1 MVERIHRGLGT
12 LIWRTLI
19 AGLIGLAVYVSGMR
33 LVFQLLPTIQDRIVV
48 SLSQQVGA
56 DIHVEKVSGQLV
68 GFAPRID
75 LTALRVTS
83 PSNDAVVEIPS
94 ASVTLDPWNTLLALS
109 PRLDAMQLHGARI
122 GVDLAAAN
130 RQPARVDNDL
140 GLSGLADLLLVFR
153 KVTITESQMTLT
165 NGDGASLT
173 LDTAMELRREG
184 SLRRFELRLED
195 GTETL
200 ATLAGEGIGDIF
212 DGASFRGEV
221 HGSVDSSE
229 LKSLLSLV
237 GLQASGAG
245 HVDFWYQVQSANPE
259 LTVVAGLKDIAIDV
273 ESSAGDGSKTRAPL
287 IVDRADLRGIYRP
300 TETGWRAT
308 LDTVSIEIADQALN
322 LGKVQLASRDANL
335 EINLEQVNVGQ
346 ISGVLLASD
355 VMPEAAGNVV
365 ATLNPRGHVVAL
377 SARLEDVAAP
387 LSGWSAIAEV
397 RDATVDPFQG
407 VPGLAGIDATVE
419 GDQGGATAWI
429 ATTDFALDLPRVYR
443 DPIRFQEVRGQLS
456 AHWRSDALF
465 LERGLLHAT
474 DADHGAVVEFG
485 IDIPLDSASEQAP
498 DLAMDLS
505 VGFGRAPVAIRDR
518 YIPYIVDEN
527 LYDWLAGAIPAGE
540 VASGAFIWRG
550 PFDDYGEGD
559 QSLQLG
565 LNLVDTELR
574 FEESWPSIT
583 DLDAT
588 LLLDTKR
595 LSVWGLQGNMTGIS
609 AQDVS
614 VELAADPNANLLY
627 IQSNLSSGLAPALAT
642 LAASPIND
650 IAGGVLSDLS
660 GEGQLS
666 GRLSLTLDLDDIA
679 STPVI
684 ELALD
689 VNASQ
694 LRSTLLELD
703 VTNVRGDL
711 TYSDTTGFGSRG
723 LTADVL
729 GEPMTVAIGAG
740 SSGLPD
746 HGVFDARFAVPF
758 DAESGGAWLAAL
770 IGTSSE
776 NMARRVPLTGET
788 NVLVDIAVGETATV
802 RVTSD
807 LTGLG
812 IDLPKP
818 VGKSQSDDAPLQ
830 LSFEVEA
837 DQTWSLFWYGRA
849 TARLLRQDD
858 AFIGASVDLTPR
870 TRSVTLP
877 DPPISDGI
885 YITGFLPLLTVE
897 PWLAAWDRMEF
908 DQAES
913 GVGVPITMERLTV
926 DDVLVGGADIGP
938 INLDLTPYA
947 TWDMLGINAD
957 WLDAELTL
965 RDDGSQSSLI
975 INELDLDGLP
985 SLEGDSGFASSPK
998 PPDFTAPLTV
1008 VVANLTFAGR
1018 PLGAVTFDLTSADGT
1033 LNADEIRGQ
1042 LAGMELREG
1051 SALVWSEQPD
1061 GSYGSQLS
1069 LDAKFRDVGLTFQAL
1084 DMEPPIE
1091 TRSGT
1096 VSAELSWPG
1105 GPTDVDYLQLD
1116 GAINTSLKDGS
1127 FLPVPSGATGFMR
1140 ILSVLNLAGLFE
1152 RANVT
1157 RLFEPGVTFK
1167 NAKGVF
1173 EFEPGRVDIP
1183 SFVVDG
1189 SGGGFEFD
1197 SDINL
1202 LTQTIDGELI
1212 VTLPL
1217 AENIPWV
1224 AALAGGIPIAAGA
1237 YLVSKIFEDQVKSLS
1252 SGVYSVTGDLEQ
1264 PDVKFVRVFDAT
1276 SNKVRKEGKQDSSV
1290 RAGSATKEKAEVSEP
1305 GEVTKGTE
1313 VRKEIEGGTETEAG
1327 ERSEDGENAGD
1338 LGSAATVTATEWS
1351 N

>member
-56 DIHVEKVSGQLV
+56 DIHVEKVSGQLL

-83 PSNDAVVEIPS
+83 SSNDAVIETPS

-140 GLSGLADLLLVFR
+140 GLSGLTDLLLVFR

-200 ATLAGEGIGDIF
+200 ATLSGEGIGDIF

-229 LKSLLSLV
+229 LKSLLSLA

-259 LTVVAGLKDIAIDV
+259 LTVVAGLENIAIDV
-273 ESSAGDGSKTRAPL
+273 ESSASVDDDSKVSAPL

-308 LDTVSIEIADQALN
+308 LDTIGIEIADQVLN
-322 LGKVQLASRDANL
+322 LGKVQLASRGANL
-335 EINLEQVNVGQ
+335 EINLEQVSVGQ
-346 ISGVLLASD
+346 ISGVLLASN
-355 VMPEAAGNVV
+355 VMPKAAEDVI

-397 RDATVDPFQG
+397 TDATVDPFEG

-419 GDQGGATAWI
+419 GDQDGATAWI

-474 DADHGAVVEFG
+474 DTDHGAVIEFG
-485 IDIPLDSASEQAP
+485 IDIPLDSASAQAP
-498 DLAMDLS
+498 DLAMNLS

-588 LLLDTKR
+588 LLLDTER

-609 AQDVS
+609 AQDVT

-642 LAASPIND
+642 LAATPIND
-650 IAGGVLSDLS
+650 TAGGVLSDLS

-666 GRLSLTLDLDDIA
+666 GELSLNLDLDDIS
-679 STPVI
+679 STPAI
-684 ELALD
+684 ALALD

-694 LRSTLLELD
+694 LRSTLLDLD
-703 VTNVRGDL
+703 VSDVRGDL

-723 LTADVL
+723 LTGDVL

-770 IGTSSE
+770 IGTSPE
-776 NMARRVPLTGET
+776 IMARRVPLTGET
-788 NVLVDIAVGETATV
+788 NILVDIAVGEAATV

-818 VGKSQSDDAPLQ
+818 VGKSQSDNAPLQ
-830 LSFEVEA
+830 LSFEIGA
-837 DQTWSLFWYGRA
+837 DQPWSLFWYGRA

-870 TRSVTLP
+870 TRLVTLP
-877 DPPISDGI
+877 DPVISEGI

-913 GVGVPITMERLTV
+913 GVGVPVTMERLTV

-938 INLDLTPYA
+938 INLDLTPYE

-975 INELDLDGLP
+975 INALDLDGLP

-1033 LNADEIRGQ
+1033 LNANKIRGQ

-1051 SALVWSEQPD
+1051 SALVWFEQPD
-1061 GSYGSQLS
+1061 GSYGSRLS

-1096 VSAELSWPG
+1096 VSADLSWPG

-1116 GAINTSLKDGS
+1116 GAINTTLKDGS

-1202 LTQTIDGELI
+1202 LTQTINGELI

-1276 SNKVRKEGKQDSSV
+1276 SNKVRKDGSKGSDVKE
-1290 RAGSATKEKAEVSEP
+1290 GSATKEKAEVSE
-1305 GEVTKGTE
+1305 EAE
-1313 VRKEIEGGTETEAG
+1313 VRKEIEGGTETEVG
-1327 ERSEDGENAGD
+1327 ESSEDGENAD
-1338 LGSAATVTATEWS
+1338 NSGSAAAATATATEGS

>member
-83 PSNDAVVEIPS
+83 SSNDAVIEIPS

-140 GLSGLADLLLVFR
+140 GLSGLTDLLLVFR
-153 KVTITESQMTLT
+153 KVTIAESQMTLT

-229 LKSLLSLV
+229 LKSLLSLA

-259 LTVVAGLKDIAIDV
+259 LTVVAGLENIAIDV
-273 ESSAGDGSKTRAPL
+273 ESSASVDDDSKVSAPL

-308 LDTVSIEIADQALN
+308 LDTIGIEIADQVLN
-322 LGKVQLASRDANL
+322 LGKVQLASRGANL
-335 EINLEQVNVGQ
+335 EINLEQVSVGQ
-346 ISGVLLASD
+346 ISGVLLASN
-355 VMPEAAGNVV
+355 VMPKAAEDVI

-397 RDATVDPFQG
+397 TDATVDPFEG

-419 GDQGGATAWI
+419 GDQDGATAWI

-474 DADHGAVVEFG
+474 DTDHGAVIEFG
-485 IDIPLDSASEQAP
+485 IDIPLDSASTQAP
-498 DLAMDLS
+498 DLAMNLS

-574 FEESWPSIT
+574 FEENWPSIT

-588 LLLDTKR
+588 LLLDTER

-642 LAASPIND
+642 LAATPIND
-650 IAGGVLSDLS
+650 TAGGVLSDLS

-666 GRLSLTLDLDDIA
+666 GELALTLDLDDIT
-679 STPVI
+679 STPAI
-684 ELALD
+684 ALALD

-694 LRSTLLELD
+694 LRSTLLDLD
-703 VTNVRGDL
+703 VSDVRGDL

-723 LTADVL
+723 LTGDVL

-770 IGTSSE
+770 IGTSPE
-776 NMARRVPLTGET
+776 TMARRVPLTGET
-788 NVLVDIAVGETATV
+788 NILVDIAVGEAATV

-807 LTGLG
+807 LAGLG

-818 VGKSQSDDAPLQ
+818 VGKSQSDNAPLQ
-830 LSFEVEA
+830 LSFEIGA
-837 DQTWSLFWYGRA
+837 DQPWSLFWYGRA

-870 TRSVTLP
+870 TRLVTLP
-877 DPPISDGI
+877 DPVISEGI

-913 GVGVPITMERLTV
+913 GVGVPVTMERLTV

-938 INLDLTPYA
+938 INLDLTPYE

-975 INELDLDGLP
+975 INALDLDGLP

-1033 LNADEIRGQ
+1033 LNANEIRGQ

-1061 GSYGSQLS
+1061 GSYGSRLS

-1096 VSAELSWPG
+1096 VSADLSWPG

-1116 GAINTSLKDGS
+1116 GAINTTLKDGS

-1276 SNKVRKEGKQDSSV
+1276 SNKVRKDGSEGSDVKE
-1290 RAGSATKEKAEVSEP
+1290 GSATKEKAEVSE
-1305 GEVTKGTE
+1305 EAE
-1313 VRKEIEGGTETEAG
+1313 VRKEIEGGTETEVG
-1327 ERSEDGENAGD
+1327 ESSEDGENAD
-1338 LGSAATVTATEWS
+1338 NSGSAATATATEGS